1 MEARVTL
8 KYFVNYCPQKHF
20 LDSNL
25 AQTPLTLIS
34 LTFLVV
40 LSLFPLFESK
50 IRAIKIEKS
59 PKICLTW

>member
-8 KYFVNYCPQKHF
+8 KYFVSYYPQKHF

-25 AQTPLTLIS
+25 AQTPLTLIA

-40 LSLFPLFESK
+40 LSLFPLF
-50 IRAIKIEKS
+50 
-59 PKICLTW
+59 